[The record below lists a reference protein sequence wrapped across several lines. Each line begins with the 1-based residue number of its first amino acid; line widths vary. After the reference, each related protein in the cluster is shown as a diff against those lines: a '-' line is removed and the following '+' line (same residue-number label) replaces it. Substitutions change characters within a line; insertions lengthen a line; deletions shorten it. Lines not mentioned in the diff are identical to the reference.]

1 MELGIFK
8 NKKLHKVKGK
18 QHVTFMIIPDP
29 TKSAKVVKI
38 PKWIRF
44 PILILAVAIVLGVL
58 STISYIAELES
69 KVAVDRL
76 DIQTSK
82 YTIYDKDDEIS
93 ELELTNKEHYS
104 QLQTLQSLA
113 FELDEKLD
121 SLETYKEYLDTK
133 LNSTAK
139 TTDKQPSEAQVVL
152 AADEMVSISNVPEV
166 FDDSTYNT
174 VNVASEDDYDFELQ
188 QLINEV
194 QGAISEVDMNQ
205 DVYESLDS
213 QLDIMIPFWEA
224 YPTGWP
230 VNSSYITDN
239 YGWRR
244 HPITYANEFHK
255 GIDLAASYEPVYAT
269 GKGVVISSKYEGGYG
284 YIVTIDH
291 GYGYV
296 TKYAHNSQLLV
307 SKGDVVE
314 RGDVISISGNTGT
327 STGPHLHYEVRYNGV
342 TQNPLDYMNEGIN

>member
-29 TKSAKVVKI
+29 TKNAKVVKI

-44 PILILAVAIVLGVL
+44 PILILAIAIVLGVL

-76 DIQTSK
+76 NIQTSK

-93 ELELTNKEHYS
+93 ELELTNREHYD
-104 QLQTLQSLA
+104 QLQTLHQLA

-121 SLETYKEYLDTK
+121 SLETYREYLDSK
-133 LNSTAK
+133 LNSTDK
-139 TTDKQPSEAQVVL
+139 TTDKQPSEALEVL
-152 AADEMVSISNVPEV
+152 AADKIEPIANDPEV
-166 FDDSTYNT
+166 FEANISSISVGT
-174 VNVASEDDYDFELQ
+174 VDDYDLELQ

-194 QGAISEVDMNQ
+194 QDAIAEVDMNQ
-205 DVYESLDS
+205 DVYGSLDS

-224 YPTGWP
+224 YPKGWP
-230 VNSSYITDN
+230 VNGSYVTDA

-269 GKGVVISSKYEGGYG
+269 GKGVVIASKYESGYG
-284 YIVTIDH
+284 YAVTIDH

-314 RGDVISISGNTGT
+314 RGDVICVSGNSGI

-342 TQNPLDYMNEGIN
+342 TQNPIDYMNEGNN